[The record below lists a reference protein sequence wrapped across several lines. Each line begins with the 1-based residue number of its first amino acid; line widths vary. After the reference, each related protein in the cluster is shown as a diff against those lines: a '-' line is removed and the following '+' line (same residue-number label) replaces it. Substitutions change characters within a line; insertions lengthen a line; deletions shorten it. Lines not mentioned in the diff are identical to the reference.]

1 METIVGCSVGTG
13 WAVLV
18 SIAAEGPD
26 FAEPEVVDR
35 RRVDLVPGPD
45 RFAYHLA
52 AEQPS
57 ADAERLVA
65 EVHDQAA
72 AAAVAAVSGLA
83 SSSSALAG
91 AVVVGAPPDAGG
103 LQPVAD
109 CVRTHSTIHTAEAA
123 LYRSVIWDAFGDEGV
138 AVSAVPRDELPEE
151 VALAVGRDTAGIQTL
166 ISRIGKVLGPPW
178 RREQKEAALAGWWGL
193 TT

>member
-52 AEQPS
+52 AEQ
-57 ADAERLVA
+57 
-65 EVHDQAA
+65 
-72 AAAVAAVSGLA
+72 
-83 SSSSALAG
+83 
-91 AVVVGAPPDAGG
+91 
-103 LQPVAD
+103 
-109 CVRTHSTIHTAEAA
+109 
-123 LYRSVIWDAFGDEGV
+123 
-138 AVSAVPRDELPEE
+138 
-151 VALAVGRDTAGIQTL
+151 
-166 ISRIGKVLGPPW
+166 
-178 RREQKEAALAGWWGL
+178 L
-193 TT
+193 T